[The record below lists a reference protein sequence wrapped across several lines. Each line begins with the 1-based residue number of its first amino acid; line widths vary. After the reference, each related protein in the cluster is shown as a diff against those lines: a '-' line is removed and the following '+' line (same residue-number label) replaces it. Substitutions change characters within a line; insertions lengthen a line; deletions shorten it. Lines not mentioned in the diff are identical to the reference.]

1 MGEGCSNTQ
10 NSISY
15 KIIKKVANLIL
26 RPFLFVLGQ
35 MQKKEGCAAAVATW
49 HVQYFHVPAQ
59 AIARYEKVLNP
70 NQFSTFLAE
79 NGVIS

>member
-1 MGEGCSNTQ
+1 
-10 NSISY
+10 
-15 KIIKKVANLIL
+15 
-26 RPFLFVLGQ
+26 